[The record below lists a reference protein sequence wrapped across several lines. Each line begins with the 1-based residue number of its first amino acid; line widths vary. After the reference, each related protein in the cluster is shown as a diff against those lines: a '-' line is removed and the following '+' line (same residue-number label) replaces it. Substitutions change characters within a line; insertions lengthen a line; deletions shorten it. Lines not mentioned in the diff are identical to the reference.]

1 MNFEMNG
8 IICNR
13 KENSKMN
20 GRMKSRRDLEER
32 YLSAGRVEE
41 FDSIVRSWQ
50 KRRRIFSSS
59 AIAAAVVILLCV
71 GVIWRNENALPDIS
85 TIEVMQTIK
94 AFTEYS
100 MDELEYINIKPQECG
115 LIVSAHFKD
124 GTKRNY
130 IMSRGSDGSTIE
142 LTAQN

>member
-1 MNFEMNG
+1 
-8 IICNR
+8 
-13 KENSKMN
+13 MN
-20 GRMKSRRDLEER
+20 GRMKSRRELEER

-50 KRRRIFSSS
+50 KRRRIRSSS
-59 AIAAAVVILLCV
+59 AIAAAVAIILCV
-71 GVIWRNENALPDIS
+71 GVILRNENALPDIS

>member
-1 MNFEMNG
+1 M
-8 IICNR
+8 
-13 KENSKMN
+13 
-20 GRMKSRRDLEER
+20 
-32 YLSAGRVEE
+32 
-41 FDSIVRSWQ
+41 
-50 KRRRIFSSS
+50 
-59 AIAAAVVILLCV
+59 

-85 TIEVMQTIK
+85 TIEVMLTIK

>member
-1 MNFEMNG
+1 MNG

-13 KENSKMN
+13 MENSKMN
-20 GRMKSRRDLEER
+20 GRMKSRRELEER

-59 AIAAAVVILLCV
+59 AIAAAVVIILCV

-85 TIEVMQTIK
+85 TIEVMQTIQ

-142 LTAQN
+142 LTAQH

>member
-1 MNFEMNG
+1 
-8 IICNR
+8 
-13 KENSKMN
+13 MN
-20 GRMKSRRDLEER
+20 GRMKSRRELEER

-50 KRRRIFSSS
+50 KRRRIRSIS

-100 MDELEYINIKPQECG
+100 MDDLEYINIMPQECG

>member
-1 MNFEMNG
+1 
-8 IICNR
+8 
-13 KENSKMN
+13 MN
-20 GRMKSRRDLEER
+20 GRMKSRRELEER
-32 YLSAGRVEE
+32 YLSADRVEE

-50 KRRRIFSSS
+50 KRRRICSIS
-59 AIAAAVVILLCV
+59 AIAAAIVIILCV

>member
-1 MNFEMNG
+1 
-8 IICNR
+8 
-13 KENSKMN
+13 MN
-20 GRMKSRRDLEER
+20 GRMKSRRELEER

-50 KRRRIFSSS
+50 KRRRIRSSS
-59 AIAAAVVILLCV
+59 AIAASVVIILCV

-85 TIEVMQTIK
+85 TIEVMQTIQ

>member
-1 MNFEMNG
+1 MYG
-8 IICNR
+8 KICNR

-20 GRMKSRRDLEER
+20 GRMKSRRELEER

-50 KRRRIFSSS
+50 KRRRICSIS
-59 AIAAAVVILLCV
+59 AIAAAVVIILCV

-85 TIEVMQTIK
+85 TIEVMQTIQ

>member
-1 MNFEMNG
+1 
-8 IICNR
+8 
-13 KENSKMN
+13 MN
-20 GRMKSRRDLEER
+20 GRMKSRRELEER

-50 KRRRIFSSS
+50 KRRRIRSSS
-59 AIAAAVVILLCV
+59 AIAAAVVIILCV

-100 MDELEYINIKPQECG
+100 MDELEYINIKPQDCG

-130 IMSRGSDGSTIE
+130 IMRRGSDGSTIE

>member
-1 MNFEMNG
+1 
-8 IICNR
+8 
-13 KENSKMN
+13 MN
-20 GRMKSRRDLEER
+20 GRMKSRRELEER

-50 KRRRIFSSS
+50 KRRRIRSSS
-59 AIAAAVVILLCV
+59 AIAAAVVIILCV

-85 TIEVMQTIK
+85 TIEVMQTIQ

-130 IMSRGSDGSTIE
+130 IMSRASDGSTIE
-142 LTAQN
+142 LTAQK

>member
-1 MNFEMNG
+1 
-8 IICNR
+8 
-13 KENSKMN
+13 MN
-20 GRMKSRRDLEER
+20 GRMKSRRELEER

-50 KRRRIFSSS
+50 KRRRIRNSS
-59 AIAAAVVILLCV
+59 AIAAAVVIILCV

-100 MDELEYINIKPQECG
+100 MDELEYINIKPQDCG

-130 IMSRGSDGSTIE
+130 IMRRGSDGSTIE

>member
-1 MNFEMNG
+1 MNG
-8 IICNR
+8 IIGNR

-20 GRMKSRRDLEER
+20 GRMKSRRELEER

-50 KRRRIFSSS
+50 KRRRICSIS

-100 MDELEYINIKPQECG
+100 MDELEYINIKPQESG

-142 LTAQN
+142 LTAQH

>member
-1 MNFEMNG
+1 
-8 IICNR
+8 
-13 KENSKMN
+13 MN
-20 GRMKSRRDLEER
+20 GRMKSRRELEER

-50 KRRRIFSSS
+50 KRRRIRSIS
-59 AIAAAVVILLCV
+59 AIVAAVVILLCV

-85 TIEVMQTIK
+85 TIEAMQTIQ

>member
-1 MNFEMNG
+1 MYFEMNG

-20 GRMKSRRDLEER
+20 GRMKSRRELEER

-50 KRRRIFSSS
+50 KRRRICSIS
-59 AIAAAVVILLCV
+59 AIAAAVVIILCV

-85 TIEVMQTIK
+85 TIEVMQTIQ

-100 MDELEYINIKPQECG
+100 MDELEYINIKPQESG

>member
-1 MNFEMNG
+1 MNG

-20 GRMKSRRDLEER
+20 GRMKSRRELEER

-50 KRRRIFSSS
+50 KRRRIRSIS

-85 TIEVMQTIK
+85 TIEVMQTIQ

-100 MDELEYINIKPQECG
+100 MDDLEYINIMPQECG
-115 LIVSAHFKD
+115 LIVSVHFKD

>member
-1 MNFEMNG
+1 MNG

-20 GRMKSRRDLEER
+20 GRMKSRRELEER
-32 YLSAGRVEE
+32 YLSVDRVEE

-50 KRRRIFSSS
+50 KRRRIRSSS
-59 AIAAAVVILLCV
+59 AIAAAVLIILCV

-85 TIEVMQTIK
+85 TIEVMQTIQ

-115 LIVSAHFKD
+115 LIVSVHFKD

>member
-1 MNFEMNG
+1 
-8 IICNR
+8 
-13 KENSKMN
+13 MN
-20 GRMKSRRDLEER
+20 GRMQSRRELEER
-32 YLSAGRVEE
+32 YLSADRVEE

-59 AIAAAVVILLCV
+59 AIAAAVVIILCV

-85 TIEVMQTIK
+85 TIEAMQTIQ

>member
-1 MNFEMNG
+1 MNG
-8 IICNR
+8 IIGNR

-20 GRMKSRRDLEER
+20 GRMKSRRELEER

-50 KRRRIFSSS
+50 KRRRICSIS

-100 MDELEYINIKPQECG
+100 MDELEYINIKPQESG

>member
-1 MNFEMNG
+1 
-8 IICNR
+8 
-13 KENSKMN
+13 MN
-20 GRMKSRRDLEER
+20 GRMKSRRELEER
-32 YLSAGRVEE
+32 YLSASRVEE
-41 FDSIVRSWQ
+41 LDSIVRSWQ
-50 KRRRIFSSS
+50 KRRRIRSSS
-59 AIAAAVVILLCV
+59 AIAAAVVIILCV

-100 MDELEYINIKPQECG
+100 MDDLEYINIMPQECG

>member
-1 MNFEMNG
+1 MNG

-20 GRMKSRRDLEER
+20 GRMQSRRELEER
-32 YLSAGRVEE
+32 YLSADRVEE
-41 FDSIVRSWQ
+41 FDSIVRSWK
-50 KRRRIFSSS
+50 KRRRICSIS
-59 AIAAAVVILLCV
+59 AIAAAIVIILCV

>member
-1 MNFEMNG
+1 
-8 IICNR
+8 
-13 KENSKMN
+13 MN
-20 GRMKSRRDLEER
+20 GRMKSRRELEER

-50 KRRRIFSSS
+50 KRRRIRSIS
-59 AIAAAVVILLCV
+59 AIAAAVVIILCV

-124 GTKRNY
+124 GTNRNY
-130 IMSRGSDGSTIE
+130 IMNRGSDGSTIE

>member
-1 MNFEMNG
+1 
-8 IICNR
+8 
-13 KENSKMN
+13 MN
-20 GRMKSRRDLEER
+20 GRMKSRRELEER

-50 KRRRIFSSS
+50 KRRRIRSIS
-59 AIAAAVVILLCV
+59 AIAAAVVIILCV

-100 MDELEYINIKPQECG
+100 MDDLEYINIMPQECG

>member
-1 MNFEMNG
+1 MNG

-20 GRMKSRRDLEER
+20 GRMKSRRELEER

-50 KRRRIFSSS
+50 KRRRIRSSS
-59 AIAAAVVILLCV
+59 AIAAAVIIIVCV

-85 TIEVMQTIK
+85 TIEAMQTIQ

>member
-1 MNFEMNG
+1 MH
-8 IICNR
+8 
-13 KENSKMN
+13 
-20 GRMKSRRDLEER
+20 GRMKSRRELEER

-50 KRRRIFSSS
+50 KRRRIRSIS
-59 AIAAAVVILLCV
+59 AIAAAVVIILCV

-85 TIEVMQTIK
+85 TIEAMQTIQ

-142 LTAQN
+142 LTAQH

>member
-1 MNFEMNG
+1 
-8 IICNR
+8 
-13 KENSKMN
+13 MN
-20 GRMKSRRDLEER
+20 GRMKSRRELEER

-50 KRRRIFSSS
+50 KRRRIRSIS

-85 TIEVMQTIK
+85 TIEAMQTIQ

>member
-1 MNFEMNG
+1 MNG

-20 GRMKSRRDLEER
+20 GRMKSRSELEER

-50 KRRRIFSSS
+50 KRRRICSIS
-59 AIAAAVVILLCV
+59 AIAAAVVIILCV
-71 GVIWRNENALPDIS
+71 GVIWRYENALPDIS

-100 MDELEYINIKPQECG
+100 MDELEYINIKPQESG

>member
-1 MNFEMNG
+1 
-8 IICNR
+8 
-13 KENSKMN
+13 MN
-20 GRMKSRRDLEER
+20 GRMKSRRELEER

-50 KRRRIFSSS
+50 KRRRIRSSS
-59 AIAAAVVILLCV
+59 AIAAAVLIILCV

-85 TIEVMQTIK
+85 TIEVMQTIQ

>member
-1 MNFEMNG
+1 
-8 IICNR
+8 
-13 KENSKMN
+13 MN
-20 GRMKSRRDLEER
+20 GRMKSRRELEER
-32 YLSAGRVEE
+32 YLSASRVEE

-50 KRRRIFSSS
+50 KRRRIRSIS
-59 AIAAAVVILLCV
+59 AIAAAVVIILCV

-85 TIEVMQTIK
+85 TIEVMQTIQ

>member
-1 MNFEMNG
+1 
-8 IICNR
+8 
-13 KENSKMN
+13 MN
-20 GRMKSRRDLEER
+20 GRMKSRRELEER
-32 YLSAGRVEE
+32 YLSAGREEE

-50 KRRRIFSSS
+50 KRRRTRSIS
-59 AIAAAVVILLCV
+59 AIAAAVVIILCV

-85 TIEVMQTIK
+85 TIEVMQTIR

>member
-1 MNFEMNG
+1 MNG

-20 GRMKSRRDLEER
+20 GRMKSRRELEER

-50 KRRRIFSSS
+50 KRRRIRSIS
-59 AIAAAVVILLCV
+59 AIAAAVAIILCV
-71 GVIWRNENALPDIS
+71 GVILRNENALPDIS

>member
-1 MNFEMNG
+1 MNG
-8 IICNR
+8 
-13 KENSKMN
+13 K
-20 GRMKSRRDLEER
+20 MKSRRELEER

-50 KRRRIFSSS
+50 KRRRIRSSS
-59 AIAAAVVILLCV
+59 AIAAAVLIILCV

-130 IMSRGSDGSTIE
+130 IMRRGSDGSTIE

>member
-1 MNFEMNG
+1 MNG

-20 GRMKSRRDLEER
+20 GRMKSRRELEER

-59 AIAAAVVILLCV
+59 AIAAAVVIILCV

-85 TIEVMQTIK
+85 TIEVMQTIQ

-124 GTKRNY
+124 GTKKNY

>member
-1 MNFEMNG
+1 
-8 IICNR
+8 
-13 KENSKMN
+13 MN
-20 GRMKSRRDLEER
+20 GRMKSRRELEER

-50 KRRRIFSSS
+50 KRRRICSIS

-85 TIEVMQTIK
+85 TIEVMQTIR

-100 MDELEYINIKPQECG
+100 MDELEYINIKPQESG

>member
-1 MNFEMNG
+1 
-8 IICNR
+8 
-13 KENSKMN
+13 MN
-20 GRMKSRRDLEER
+20 GRMQSRRELEER
-32 YLSAGRVEE
+32 YLSADRVEE

-50 KRRRIFSSS
+50 KRRRICSIS
-59 AIAAAVVILLCV
+59 AIAAAIVIILCV

>member
-1 MNFEMNG
+1 
-8 IICNR
+8 
-13 KENSKMN
+13 MN
-20 GRMKSRRDLEER
+20 GRMKSRRELEER
-32 YLSAGRVEE
+32 YLSADRVEE

-50 KRRRIFSSS
+50 KRRRICSIS
-59 AIAAAVVILLCV
+59 AIAAAVVIILCV
-71 GVIWRNENALPDIS
+71 GVIRRNENALPDIS
-85 TIEVMQTIK
+85 TIEVMQTIQ

>member
-1 MNFEMNG
+1 
-8 IICNR
+8 
-13 KENSKMN
+13 MN
-20 GRMKSRRDLEER
+20 GRMKSRRELEER

-50 KRRRIFSSS
+50 KRRRICSVS
-59 AIAAAVVILLCV
+59 AVAAAVVILLCV

-85 TIEVMQTIK
+85 TIEVMQTIQ

>member
-1 MNFEMNG
+1 
-8 IICNR
+8 
-13 KENSKMN
+13 MN
-20 GRMKSRRDLEER
+20 GRMKSRRELEER

-50 KRRRIFSSS
+50 KRRRICSIS
-59 AIAAAVVILLCV
+59 AIAAAVVIILCV

-85 TIEVMQTIK
+85 TIEVMQTIQ

>member
-1 MNFEMNG
+1 
-8 IICNR
+8 
-13 KENSKMN
+13 MN
-20 GRMKSRRDLEER
+20 GRMKSRRELEER

-50 KRRRIFSSS
+50 KRHRIFSSS
-59 AIAAAVVILLCV
+59 AIAAAVVIILCV
-71 GVIWRNENALPDIS
+71 GVIWRNKNALPDIS

-100 MDELEYINIKPQECG
+100 MDELEYINIKPQDCG

-130 IMSRGSDGSTIE
+130 IMRRGSDGSTIE

>member
-1 MNFEMNG
+1 
-8 IICNR
+8 
-13 KENSKMN
+13 MN
-20 GRMKSRRDLEER
+20 GRMKSRRELEER
-32 YLSAGRVEE
+32 YLSADRVEE

-50 KRRRIFSSS
+50 KRRRICSIS
-59 AIAAAVVILLCV
+59 AIAAAVVIILCV

>member
-1 MNFEMNG
+1 
-8 IICNR
+8 
-13 KENSKMN
+13 MN
-20 GRMKSRRDLEER
+20 GRMKSRRELEER
-32 YLSAGRVEE
+32 YLSASRVEE

-50 KRRRIFSSS
+50 KRRRIRSIS
-59 AIAAAVVILLCV
+59 AIAAAVVIILCV

-124 GTKRNY
+124 GTKKNY